1 MKLPDRRALFCRLL
15 CGAAL
20 LPVALGAAMGAA
32 MGTAA
37 CAQGT
42 TLTIATHYT
51 DDQRAPLTACLRT
64 YEQMHPG
71 TTIVHRQLSYR
82 DVLQTLF
89 MSRMSGKP
97 PDIYHLS
104 TVWTK
109 QLVDSG
115 ALAAPPQEIT
125 DFVSKT
131 YLANTIEAMTSSGRA
146 WGIPSEVDVYMLV
159 YNKRLFAK
167 AGIARPP
174 ATWDELVSDADL
186 IAKANRQGQLTTSG
200 FAVGPSQNQIVGPF
214 LTLLY
219 SYGQPLFTADGK
231 ATNLQTAA
239 ARHALEGEMRLFQTK
254 GTNWGYTP
262 YQFPSGAIGMMIVPN
277 WFQKQLHQG
286 LDKRFD
292 ETVAVAPIPG
302 GGNWR
307 TVQYGFFW
315 SVEASSPHPAEAW
328 ALLKWL
334 NSAREAGGRSCVGN
348 MMMELGA
355 LTGNK
360 SDLAASTAQLGNPF
374 MHPFV
379 EALAT
384 GRALPQASV
393 SHANEIEALLSN
405 YIERALLGVMTAE
418 QALQES
424 DARIRMILAEQ
435 E

>member
-1 MKLPDRRALFCRLL
+1 MISRDLRAGFRRWGF
-15 CGAAL
+15 GFAL
-20 LPVALGAAMGAA
+20 LPAVMGLVFARVADG
-32 MGTAA
+32 
-37 CAQGT
+37 QGV
-42 TLTIATHYT
+42 TLTLATHYT
-51 DDQRAPLTACLRT
+51 DDQRTPLTACLRT
-64 YEQMHPG
+64 YEQIHPG
-71 TTIVHRQLSYR
+71 TNIVHRQLSYR

-115 ALAAPPQEIT
+115 ALASPPRDIT
-125 DFVSKT
+125 DFVGKS
-131 YLANTIEAMTSSGRA
+131 YLSNTIDAIVTRGQV

-167 AGIARPP
+167 AGLTHPP
-174 ATWDELVSDADL
+174 ATWDELVSDAGK
-186 IAKANRQGQLTTSG
+186 IAKENRQGQLTTSG
-200 FAVGPSQNQIVGPF
+200 FAVGPSQNQTVGPF

-219 SYGQPLFTADGK
+219 SYGHPLFAADGK
-231 ATNLQTAA
+231 STNLGTAA
-239 ARHALEGEMRLFQTK
+239 ARRALEDEVRLFQTR

-286 LDKRFD
+286 LESRFD
-292 ETVAVAPIPG
+292 ETVGVAPIPG
-302 GGNWR
+302 GQAWR

-315 SVEASSPHPAEAW
+315 SVDASSQHPAEAW

-334 NSAREAGGRSCVGN
+334 NTAKAPGGRSCVGD
-348 MMMELGA
+348 MMMEMGA

-360 SDLAASTAQLGNPF
+360 ADLAASESELKNPF
-374 MHPFV
+374 MQPFV
-379 EALAT
+379 DALSS

-393 SHANEIEALLSN
+393 PHANEIEALLSN
-405 YIERALLGVMTAE
+405 YIERALLGVITAE
-418 QALQES
+418 QALRES
-424 DARIRMILAEQ
+424 DARILMILQ
-435 E
+435 EKE